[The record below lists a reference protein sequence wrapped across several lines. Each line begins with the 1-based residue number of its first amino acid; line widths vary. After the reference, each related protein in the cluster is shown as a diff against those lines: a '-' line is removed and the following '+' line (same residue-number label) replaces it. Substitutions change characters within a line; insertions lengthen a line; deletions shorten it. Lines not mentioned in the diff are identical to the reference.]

1 MGSMQIDSFKKD
13 ILRSINSLS
22 VYIPEDIV
30 LAEYRNL
37 ITYYRI
43 EGVTLTVETDFGR
56 RETIAIAPTREGM
69 FYRIMNEL
77 LCNISMKLEL
87 ISRDIEQK
95 KWRYVRADA
104 VDGHWTYQENRDYC
118 YNTIYDSRKL
128 WFEYHIKFVAELFSI
143 SKATTLISS
152 YTKLLNKWFKD
163 QHWIFDETSMAFIEN
178 SMSMEID
185 GQGIE
190 HPKKHE
196 IVT

>member
-1 MGSMQIDSFKKD
+1 MQIDSFKND

-30 LAEYRNL
+30 SAEYRNL

-43 EGVTLTVETDFGR
+43 EGVALTVETDFGR
-56 RETIAIAPTREGM
+56 WETIAIASTREGM

-77 LCNISMKLEL
+77 LRKTSMKLEL
-87 ISRDIEQK
+87 ISRDIEKK

-104 VDGHWTYQENRDYC
+104 VDGHWTYQENNDYC

-143 SKATTLISS
+143 SKTTALISS
-152 YTKLLNKWFKD
+152 YTKLLNKWFED
-163 QHWIFDETSMAFIEN
+163 QHWVFDEVSMAFIEN

-190 HPKKHE
+190 HPQKHE
-196 IVT
+196 IIT